1 MDLPIFDDW
10 GVLWFYGSTMLN
22 GGNPRRETPLG
33 IRASLRTFKKESPKM
48 LEQTVRVGVR
58 VQACTR
64 TDRAVRN
71 KVPKVG
77 PIQGGQFKGPKFR
90 TLFSGVRV
98 RGVRV
103 RP

>member
-1 MDLPIFDDW
+1 
-10 GVLWFYGSTMLN
+10 
-22 GGNPRRETPLG
+22 
-33 IRASLRTFKKESPKM
+33 M

-71 KVPKVG
+71 EVPKVG
-77 PIQGGQFKGPKFR
+77 PIQGGQFKGPKYR

>member
-1 MDLPIFDDW
+1 
-10 GVLWFYGSTMLN
+10 
-22 GGNPRRETPLG
+22 
-33 IRASLRTFKKESPKM
+33 M
-48 LEQTVRVGVR
+48 LEQTVRAGVR
-58 VQACTR
+58 VQACTRTR

-77 PIQGGQFKGPKFR
+77 PIQGGQFKGPKYR